1 MNKFEVT
8 YDGDLRT
15 TAIHL
20 DSGSK
25 INTDAPKD
33 NHGLG
38 EKFSPTDMLCSS
50 LASCI
55 LTIMA
60 IAVEKNGVDIKNTIA
75 TVKKTMA
82 NNPRRISK
90 IDIHLV
96 FPKDYD
102 YKIKTILERAAK
114 NCPVHHSLS
123 EKIEKNISFKYLS

>member
-1 MNKFEVT
+1 MNTFEVK
-8 YDGDLRT
+8 YDGNLRT

-60 IAVEKNGVDIKNTIA
+60 IAVEKNGIDIKNTIA

-82 NNPRRISK
+82 SNPRRISK
-90 IDIHLV
+90 IDIDLV
-96 FPKDYD
+96 FPRDYD
-102 YKIKTILERAAK
+102 SKIKSILKEQ
-114 NCPVHHSLS
+114 L
-123 EKIEKNISFKYLS
+123 KIVLFIILCQKKLKKIFHLNT